1 MTPHRIRAFAPGRV
15 NLIGEHTDYNDGL
28 CLPFAIELGVI
39 VTAELH
45 DGDDVTAPGLDD
57 GARFLEGTL
66 AELRS
71 AGVELPGATLDI
83 EGDLPQRVGLSSS
96 AALCIALA
104 LALYGAA
111 ETAPPRPVRLAR
123 LCSRVES
130 KWAGQDTGLL
140 DQLASLLGEKGRAL
154 RLDMRTLEAR
164 PIDLHLH
171 GHVLATLDSGASR
184 SLAASG
190 YNERREECRR
200 ALELLGLESL
210 RDADDAS
217 GLPAPL
223 DARVRHVISENERVD
238 AAVAA
243 LESGDLAELGAL
255 LNASHASL
263 RDDYEV
269 SVPEVE
275 RAVAACIDAGAL
287 GARIMG
293 GGFGGSVLALFP
305 PGAALPDGAIS
316 VRPWRGGSA
325 SLSAGASAK
334 TTNRGSPARLQEPA
348 HRPDRRRDRDHRLR
362 AQLGRGAG
370 VLMAE
375 EVRVSD
381 PSAEEAGEA
390 IHLPGPSY
398 LPVATAFGVSIAVV
412 GVVLSWVIVG
422 IGLVIAVI
430 AIWRWIGETRRET
443 AELPLEH

>member
-1 MTPHRIRAFAPGRV
+1 
-15 NLIGEHTDYNDGL
+15 
-28 CLPFAIELGVI
+28 
-39 VTAELH
+39 LH
-45 DGDDVTAPGLDD
+45 DGGEVTAAGLED
-57 GARFLEGTL
+57 GDRFLEGTL
-66 AELRS
+66 AELRR
-71 AGVELPGATLDI
+71 AGVELPGARLAI

-96 AALCIALA
+96 AALCVALA

-111 ETAPPRPVRLAR
+111 GTEPPRPVRLAR

-130 KWAGQDTGLL
+130 EWAGQDTGLL
-140 DQLASLLGEKGRAL
+140 DQLASLLGEEGRAL

-164 PIDLHLH
+164 PVELNLD

-223 DARVRHVISENERVD
+223 DARLRHVISENERVD

-243 LESGDLAELGAL
+243 LEGGEPAALGAL
-255 LNASHASL
+255 LNESHASL

-275 RAVAACIDAGAL
+275 RAAAACMDAGAL

-316 VRPWRGGSA
+316 VR
-325 SLSAGASAK
+325 AGA
-334 TTNRGSPARLQEPA
+334 GARL
-348 HRPDRRRDRDHRLR
+348 L
-362 AQLGRGAG
+362 
-370 VLMAE
+370 
-375 EVRVSD
+375 
-381 PSAEEAGEA
+381 
-390 IHLPGPSY
+390 
-398 LPVATAFGVSIAVV
+398 
-412 GVVLSWVIVG
+412 
-422 IGLVIAVI
+422 
-430 AIWRWIGETRRET
+430 
-443 AELPLEH
+443 